1 MFYNFAKGIV
11 FIFQKLFFR
20 IEIYGKENIPMS
32 GRLILCSNHHS
43 NWDPVTLA
51 VFFPRQVH
59 WMAKKE
65 LFKNKIFAK
74 LLLSLGA
81 FPIDRE
87 GNDLTAIKKSLRLLK
102 EERVLG
108 IFPEGTRVKYFND
121 NLIKSGLA
129 LISVK
134 SKSPVLPVYTEG
146 RYKLFSKIK
155 IIIGQPIYIELEDN
169 AKHSNEK
176 YTEISKDI
184 MKKVYELGG

>member
-74 LLLSLGA
+74 LLFSLGV
-81 FPIDRE
+81 FPVDRE
-87 GNDLTAIKKSLRLLK
+87 GNDLTAIKKSLRILK
-102 EERVLG
+102 EEKVLG

-121 NLIKSGLA
+121 DFIKSGLA
-129 LISVK
+129 LIAVK
-134 SKSPVLPVYTEG
+134 SQSPVLPIYSEG
-146 RYKLFSKIK
+146 KYKLFSKIK

-169 AKHSNEK
+169 VKLSNEK

-184 MKKVYELGG
+184 MRKVYELGG

>member
-74 LLLSLGA
+74 LLFSLGV
-81 FPIDRE
+81 FPVDRE

-121 NLIKSGLA
+121 DFIKSGLA
-129 LISVK
+129 LIAVK
-134 SKSPVLPVYTEG
+134 SQSPVLPVYSEG
-146 RYKLFSKIK
+146 NYKLFSKIK
-155 IIIGQPIYIELEDN
+155 IIIGHPIYIELEDN
-169 AKHSNEK
+169 AKLSNEK

>member
-1 MFYNFAKGIV
+1 LFYNFAKGII

-32 GRLILCSNHHS
+32 GKLILCSNHHS

-51 VFFPRQVH
+51 IFFPRQVH

-74 LLLSLGA
+74 LLFSLGV
-81 FPIDRE
+81 FPVDRE

-121 NLIKSGLA
+121 DFIKSGLA
-129 LISVK
+129 LIAVK
-134 SKSPVLPVYTEG
+134 SQSPVLPVYSEG
-146 RYKLFSKIK
+146 NYKLFSKIK

-169 AKHSNEK
+169 AKLSNEK

>member
-74 LLLSLGA
+74 LLFSLGV
-81 FPIDRE
+81 FPVDRE

-121 NLIKSGLA
+121 DFIKSGLA
-129 LISVK
+129 LIAVK
-134 SKSPVLPVYTEG
+134 SQSPVLPVYSEG
-146 RYKLFSKIK
+146 NYKLFSKIK
-155 IIIGQPIYIELEDN
+155 IIIGHPIYIELEDN
-169 AKHSNEK
+169 VKLSNEK

-184 MKKVYELGG
+184 MRKVYELGG

>member
-1 MFYNFAKGIV
+1 MFYNFAKGII

-32 GRLILCSNHHS
+32 GKLILCSNHHS

-51 VFFPRQVH
+51 IFFPRQVH

-74 LLLSLGA
+74 LLFSLGV
-81 FPIDRE
+81 FPVDRE

-121 NLIKSGLA
+121 DFIKSGLA
-129 LISVK
+129 LIAVK
-134 SKSPVLPVYTEG
+134 SQSPVLPVYSEG
-146 RYKLFSKIK
+146 NYKLFSKIK

-169 AKHSNEK
+169 AKLSNEK

>member
-1 MFYNFAKGIV
+1 
-11 FIFQKLFFR
+11 
-20 IEIYGKENIPMS
+20 
-32 GRLILCSNHHS
+32 
-43 NWDPVTLA
+43 
-51 VFFPRQVH
+51 
-59 WMAKKE
+59 MAKKE

-74 LLLSLGA
+74 LLFSLGV
-81 FPIDRE
+81 FPVDRE

-121 NLIKSGLA
+121 DFIKSGLA
-129 LISVK
+129 LIAVK
-134 SKSPVLPVYTEG
+134 SQSPVLPVYSEG
-146 RYKLFSKIK
+146 NYKLFSKIK

-169 AKHSNEK
+169 AKLSNEK

>member
-74 LLLSLGA
+74 LLFSLGV
-81 FPIDRE
+81 FPVDRE
-87 GNDLTAIKKSLRLLK
+87 GNDLTAIKKSLRILK

-121 NLIKSGLA
+121 DFIKSGLA
-129 LISVK
+129 LIAVK
-134 SKSPVLPVYTEG
+134 SQSPVLPVYSEG
-146 RYKLFSKIK
+146 NYKLFSKIK
-155 IIIGQPIYIELEDN
+155 IIIGHPIYIELEDN
-169 AKHSNEK
+169 VKLSNEK

-184 MKKVYELGG
+184 MRKVYELGG

>member
-65 LFKNKIFAK
+65 LFENKIFAK
-74 LLLSLGA
+74 LLFSLGV
-81 FPIDRE
+81 FPVDRE
-87 GNDLTAIKKSLRLLK
+87 GNDLTAIKKSLRILK

-121 NLIKSGLA
+121 DFIKSGLA
-129 LISVK
+129 LIAVK
-134 SKSPVLPVYTEG
+134 SQSPVLPVYSEG
-146 RYKLFSKIK
+146 NYKLFSKIK

-169 AKHSNEK
+169 AKLSNEK

>member
-11 FIFQKLFFR
+11 CIFQKLFFR
-20 IEIYGKENIPMS
+20 IEVDGKENIPLN

-65 LFKNKIFAK
+65 LFKNKFFAK
-74 LLLSLGA
+74 VLLSLGA
-81 FPIDRE
+81 FPVDRE
-87 GNDLTAIKKSLRLLK
+87 KNDVAAIKKSLRLLK

-108 IFPEGTRVKYFND
+108 IFPEGTRVKYYNED
-121 NLIKSGLA
+121 YIKSGLA
-129 LISVK
+129 LIAIK
-134 SKSPVLPVYTEG
+134 SKSPVLPVYSEG
-146 RYKLFSKIK
+146 SYKLFSKIK
-155 IIIGQPIYIELEDN
+155 IRIGKPIFIELEEN
-169 AKHSNEK
+169 AILDNEK

-184 MKKVYELGG
+184 MRKVYELGG

>member
-1 MFYNFAKGIV
+1 MFYKFAKGIV
-11 FIFQKLFFR
+11 FIFQKIFFK
-20 IEIYGKENIPMS
+20 IEIYGKENIPID
-32 GRLILCSNHHS
+32 GRIILCSNHHS

-59 WMAKKE
+59 WIAKKE
-65 LFKNKIFAK
+65 LFENKFIAK

-81 FPIDRE
+81 IPIDRE

-129 LISVK
+129 LIAVK
-134 SKSPVLPVYTEG
+134 SQSPVLPVYTEG
-146 RYKLFSKIK
+146 RYRLFNKIK
-155 IIIGQPIYIELEDN
+155 IIIGEPIYIELDDN
-169 AKHSNEK
+169 VKLSNEK

-184 MKKVYELGG
+184 MRKVYELGG

>member
-1 MFYNFAKGIV
+1 MFYNFAKGII

-32 GRLILCSNHHS
+32 GKLILCSNHHS

-74 LLLSLGA
+74 LLFSLGV
-81 FPIDRE
+81 FPVDRE
-87 GNDLTAIKKSLRLLK
+87 GNDLTAIKKSLRILK

-121 NLIKSGLA
+121 DFIKSGLA
-129 LISVK
+129 LIAVK
-134 SKSPVLPVYTEG
+134 SQSPVLPVYSEG
-146 RYKLFSKIK
+146 NYKLFSKIK
-155 IIIGQPIYIELEDN
+155 IIIGHPIYIELEDN
-169 AKHSNEK
+169 AKLSNEK

>member
-1 MFYNFAKGIV
+1 LFYNFAKGIV

-74 LLLSLGA
+74 LLFSLGV
-81 FPIDRE
+81 FPVDRE
-87 GNDLTAIKKSLRLLK
+87 GNDLTAIKKSLRILK
-102 EERVLG
+102 EEKVLG

-121 NLIKSGLA
+121 DFIKSGLA
-129 LISVK
+129 LIAVK
-134 SKSPVLPVYTEG
+134 SQSPVLPIYSEG
-146 RYKLFSKIK
+146 KYKLFSKIK

-169 AKHSNEK
+169 VKLSNEK

-184 MKKVYELGG
+184 MRKVYELGG